1 MDNYK
6 FRRMTGAEFS
16 TALNQLGLSAGQFR
30 RLTGASPKKVE
41 QWLAGSEDIP
51 QWVPPFLAMG
61 AVPEALQA
69 ARDEAERR
77 LLEEDG

>member
-41 QWLAGSEDIP
+41 QWLSGSEDIP
-51 QWVPPFLAMG
+51 PWVPTFLAMS
-61 AVPEALQA
+61 AVPEALLA

-77 LLEEDG
+77 LLSD

>member
-16 TALNQLGLSAGQFR
+16 AALNQLGLTAGQFR

-41 QWLAGSEDIP
+41 EWLAGSEDIP
-51 QWVPPFLAMG
+51 PWVPTFLAMG
-61 AVPEALQA
+61 AIPEALQA
-69 ARDEAERR
+69 ARDEAEQR
-77 LLEEDG
+77 LL